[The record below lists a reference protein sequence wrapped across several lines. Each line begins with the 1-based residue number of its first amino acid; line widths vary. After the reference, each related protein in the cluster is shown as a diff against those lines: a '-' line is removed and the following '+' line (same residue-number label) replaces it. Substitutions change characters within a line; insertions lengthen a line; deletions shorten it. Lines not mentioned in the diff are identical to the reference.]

1 MQLPKVSIIVPC
13 YNQADYLPEAL
24 GSVLQQ
30 TCEQWECIVVND
42 GSEDTT
48 EEVAQQWVKKDARF
62 KYINIPNGGLSNA
75 RNTGIEAASGIYIL
89 PLDSDDKLGEN
100 YLELALDAFN
110 NEPELKVV
118 YCNAEK
124 FGVENKP
131 WKLKEFSLKQLAI
144 SNVIFC
150 SALFRKKD
158 WETAGGY
165 DILMRYGW
173 EDWEFWIALLKNGGK
188 VKKLDYVGFYY
199 RTKNQSMIKNLT
211 DENQNELYKYLSI
224 KHAEFF
230 VKELGS
236 FHELV
241 KEHYLLKKEYS
252 ALRSS
257 KKQAINVLCYFF
269 FKWKPFKLKN
279 QT

>member
-110 NEPELKVV
+110 SEPKLKVV
-118 YCNAEK
+118 Y
-124 FGVENKP
+124 
-131 WKLKEFSLKQLAI
+131 
-144 SNVIFC
+144 
-150 SALFRKKD
+150 
-158 WETAGGY
+158 
-165 DILMRYGW
+165 
-173 EDWEFWIALLKNGGK
+173 
-188 VKKLDYVGFYY
+188 
-199 RTKNQSMIKNLT
+199 
-211 DENQNELYKYLSI
+211 
-224 KHAEFF
+224 
-230 VKELGS
+230 
-236 FHELV
+236 
-241 KEHYLLKKEYS
+241 
-252 ALRSS
+252 
-257 KKQAINVLCYFF
+257 
-269 FKWKPFKLKN
+269 
-279 QT
+279 